1 MIRVEGKSLLETLML
16 MDLDSLPLPKLH
28 VLGYAER
35 MSFRV
40 TKVEIEPPTGTTADG
55 ENLIPFNVF

>member
-1 MIRVEGKSLLETLML
+1 ML